1 MFPLPLDEIWNGN
14 LTCPAS
20 LSSQDFKC
28 PVVQMLSHVW
38 LFSTPWTT
46 ACQTS
51 LSFTISWSLLKLMSI
66 DLVMPSHPLSSAS
79 PPALTLSQHQSLFQW
94 VSSSHQVSKVLE
106 LQPQHQ
112 SFQGTASPHPQL
124 LFSHLGSPA
133 IASWDLCLLQ
143 NCRKKIW
150 EGDRQGLVG
159 VGGPAALA
167 SLLAGL
173 SEYSKL
179 LRPGTLESLWR
190 FQQGRGDTCC
200 SFWLLWKHLLWLVF
214 CYL

>member
-1 MFPLPLDEIWNGN
+1 MSCCSVAKSCLTLFNPTDYSVPDFPVLHYLLE
-14 LTCPAS
+14 L
-20 LSSQDFKC
+20 
-28 PVVQMLSHVW
+28 VQTYVHR
-38 LFSTPWTT
+38 FGD
-46 ACQTS
+46 AIQ
-51 LSFTISWSLLKLMSI
+51 
-66 DLVMPSHPLSSAS
+66 PSHPLSSAS
-79 PPALTLSQHQSLFQW
+79 PPALTLSQYQSLFQW

-106 LQPQHQ
+106 LQLQHQ

-150 EGDRQGLVG
+150 EGDRQGLLG

-173 SEYSKL
+173 SEFSKL